1 MLTINVR
8 TTQNV
13 FIQYPLASVGERIG
27 GYIIDLLV
35 LIVYIIA
42 IVALLFNIEVRDEWV
57 YILMIGIPFLLYK
70 ALFEIFMDGQTP
82 GKRLLNIKVVRLDG
96 APPTIGNYVIR
107 WLFGIVEYN
116 VFNGLIALL
125 CVAAGGRG
133 QRLGDM
139 VGGTTVIKLV
149 EQGQVTA
156 NQVFIT
162 PEESYQPTF
171 SQVIQLTQNDID
183 LIQRALEVNRDQGNQ
198 VPLMTVAEKIKIQL
212 GIQTDMPPIK
222 MLYVLIK
229 DYNYLNSQ

>member
-96 APPTIGNYVIR
+96 TPPTIGNYVIR